1 MTFGPAEIPFFY
13 FPAESC
19 SKSLYRDAMV
29 DDFLEIYGKSI
40 FLLLSNRFRIIRKLD
55 PAFDPL

>member
-1 MTFGPAEIPFFY
+1 MTFGSAEIPFFY

-29 DDFLEIYGKSI
+29 DDF
-40 FLLLSNRFRIIRKLD
+40 
-55 PAFDPL
+55 